1 MDEVVHVLVCDR
13 RTRQI
18 HDYGIVGDALEL
30 GRDLALAAYEGRPA
44 DGR

>member
-1 MDEVVHVLVCDR
+1 MGEEVTHVLVCDR

-30 GRDLALAAYEGRPA
+30 GRDLARAALEEEV
-44 DGR
+44 D